1 MVNIPVQKY
10 REFAELGFP
19 AGVIHKGPW
28 DDPGEVYGF
37 LKTDIAPEGIEVISP
52 VQVHS
57 PNVMFIGNGL
67 KTGEI
72 VGDGVVCRDR
82 GYCLTIKTADCLPLL
97 FADPESGI
105 FGAVH
110 IGWRGLLGGIIEN
123 LYLALKNLDI
133 SFGRLYNSLGPA
145 IGSCCYEVGA
155 EVAVLFDDRF
165 VTSKNSGYYL
175 DIRGAVK
182 EKLEEF
188 GIGGNQLLDIAECT
202 SCRAEKYYSFRRD
215 GQARIQ
221 MASFIYK
228 M

>member
-1 MVNIPVQKY
+1 MGFSAGMV
-10 REFAELGFP
+10 L
-19 AGVIHKGPW
+19 KGPW
-28 DDPGEVYGF
+28 KEPGQVYGF
-37 LKTDIAPEGIEVISP
+37 LKTDVAPEGMEVISLL
-52 VQVHS
+52 QVHS

-67 KTGEI
+67 RAGEF
-72 VGDGVVCRDR
+72 VGDGVICREP

-97 FADPESGI
+97 FADPQSGV

-123 LYLALKNLDI
+123 LYKALKNLDI

-165 VTSKNSGYYL
+165 VTSKNGRYHL

-182 EKLEEF
+182 EKLAEF

-202 SCRAEKYYSFRRD
+202 SCRAEKYYSFRKD
-215 GQARIQ
+215 GHARIQ

-228 M
+228 L